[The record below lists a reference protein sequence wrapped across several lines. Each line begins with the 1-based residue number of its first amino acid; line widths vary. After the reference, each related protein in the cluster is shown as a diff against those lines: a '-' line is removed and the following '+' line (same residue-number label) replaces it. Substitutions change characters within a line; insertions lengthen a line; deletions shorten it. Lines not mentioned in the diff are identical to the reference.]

1 MLAVF
6 RGFLNT
12 WVAKV
17 FFLVLVASFA
27 LWGIGDVVRN
37 VGQDTAVA
45 TVGSR
50 RIEVPEMQ
58 DAFRRQLAQVS
69 RMLGNRVEP
78 TPQIRVSVAEQ
89 ALERLVVQAAIAQ
102 EAARLGVAVPD
113 EALRQAVFDNPNF
126 RGRAGGFDRATFNAI
141 MQSNNLTEQRYLELL
156 RADLVQRQLIEA
168 VRSGATAPGPL
179 AREVFALQRETR
191 VAELVELPFVGAA
204 EPPAPDEADLR
215 RYYENNP
222 QAYSAAEYRRIKAV
236 ILSPES
242 VARDIEVPDAELRA
256 YYDQHRSEYVSAE
269 KRSVEV
275 VVAQEEEKAQ
285 TVATLWTSG
294 AEWPTIEQTAQQLGA
309 SSVVLDDATQQEF
322 PAAELG
328 QAVFQA
334 NPQTVSGPI
343 RSALGWQVFR
353 VTKVAPGS
361 ERTFDQVREEVRA
374 KVARD
379 RAVDQVYTRANKL
392 EDALSSGAPLDELP
406 GDLGLAAIAGTL
418 DAQGMTPQGEPAP
431 IPGSP
436 ALRQALIQAAFQA
449 AKGDQPR
456 LIEGPE
462 QSYYAF
468 AVEETTPPA
477 LKPFE
482 TVEASVRDDWE
493 RDQRR
498 REQDAVAARLLAA
511 VKGGTILDDAA
522 TVAGVRM
529 ERTPP
534 VSRNAPTPGIPR
546 ELVEPLFGLKRGEPT
561 MVETPEG
568 FVVAVLAEASSPDP
582 ASDPAGLSQIRGR
595 LVQAEGEDLEITFAA
610 ALRDRANPRINRQLL
625 NSIAQP

>member
-12 WVAKV
+12 WAAKV
-17 FFLVLVASFA
+17 LFLVLVGSFA
-27 LWGIGDVVRN
+27 LWGIGDVVQN
-37 VGQDTAVA
+37 VGRDTAVA
-45 TVGSR
+45 TVGDR

-58 DAFRRQLAQVS
+58 DAYRRQLAQVS

-78 TPQIRVSVAEQ
+78 TPQIRVGVAEQ

-113 EALRQAVFDNPNF
+113 EALRRAVFENPNF
-126 RGRAGGFDRATFNAI
+126 RGRSGSFDRATFDAI
-141 MQSNNLTEQRYLELL
+141 MRSNNLTEQRYLELL
-156 RADLVQRQLIEA
+156 RAELVQQQLMEA

-191 VAELVELPFVGAA
+191 VAEVVELPFAGAP
-204 EPPAPDEADLR
+204 EPPAPDEAELR

-242 VARDIEVPDAELRA
+242 VARDIEVPDAELQA
-256 YYDQHRSEYVSAE
+256 YYDQHRAEYVSPE

-275 VVAQEEEKAQ
+275 VVAQEEAKAQ
-285 TVATLWTSG
+285 TIATLWSSG
-294 AEWPTIEQTAQQLGA
+294 AEWPAVEQTAQQLGA
-309 SSVVLDDATQQEF
+309 SSVVLDDATLGEF

-334 NPQTVSGPI
+334 APQAVSGPV

-353 VTKVAPGS
+353 VTKVTPGS
-361 ERTFDQVREEVRA
+361 ERTLDQVRDEVRA
-374 KVARD
+374 RVARD

-406 GDLGLAAIAGTL
+406 GDLGLAAVAGTL
-418 DAQGMTPQGEPAP
+418 DAQGMTPPGEPAP

-436 ALRQALIQAAFQA
+436 ALRQALIQAAFGA
-449 AKGDQPR
+449 AKGEQPR

-462 QSYYAF
+462 QSYFAV

-498 REQDAVAARLLAA
+498 RGQEAVAARLLAA
-511 VKGGTILDDAA
+511 VKAGSSLDDAA
-522 TVAGVRM
+522 TVADVRM

-534 VSRNAPTPGIPR
+534 VPRNAPVPGVPR

-568 FVVAVLAEASSPDP
+568 FVVATLVEASSPEA
-582 ASDPAGLSQIRGR
+582 ASDPAGLDQVRGR
-595 LVQAEGEDLEITFAA
+595 LVQAVEEDVEIVFAA

-625 NSIAQP
+625 NNIAQP